1 MTNFNSEQSRL
12 LHNIDIMDFVIVE
25 MNEYL
30 DTHPT
35 DRDAIEYT
43 RHYVRMKNQAMKEY
57 AAKYGPLSIQDID
70 ASKHDEWKWALQPW
84 PWDTSRWASASCF
97 AASCRRPG
105 WRNVRPWWQARRP
118 AAQFGQTD
126 SNIGLSRSPWTAG

>member
-70 ASKHDEWKWALQPW
+70 ASKHDEWKG
-84 PWDTSRWASASCF
+84 F
-97 AASCRRPG
+97 
-105 WRNVRPWWQARRP
+105 
-118 AAQFGQTD
+118 
-126 SNIGLSRSPWTAG
+126 TAMAWEGEY